1 MSVRVQ
7 MMNHGPSVSGWLRKL
22 RWAGLLAGLAL
33 AWGTVAASLAQT
45 SAQSSA
51 QSSAPGQTPAT
62 TPAGVPVTTAHARR
76 MDFPVYLRGLGQV
89 QASAAV
95 LVRARVDGALMQ
107 VAVTEGQT
115 VKQGE
120 LVAVIDPRPFKAALD
135 QAEAKRAQDQ
145 ALLANAKLDQARYAS
160 LAKQDFASRQ
170 QVDTQQAIVNQYT
183 AAMAGDDASVEAAK
197 LNLGFCYITAP
208 IPGRVGLRLVDP
220 GNLIRASDGTGIVSI
235 NQLQPISALFTL
247 PQDALPRIHAAMAA
261 GPLTV
266 LAYASDDRRLLGQG
280 VLLTP
285 DNAIDPA
292 TGTIKLKASFPNADN
307 ALWPGQFIH
316 ARLLIETLATVVV
329 VPTQAI
335 QHGPGGLYV
344 YAVKP
349 DATVARLPV
358 EVSNEDGGLT
368 VVAKGLDDDA
378 VVVTDGQSRLQVGMR
393 VAATEAKANAAGPA
407 KPAGSGS

>member
-1 MSVRVQ
+1 
-7 MMNHGPSVSGWLRKL
+7 
-22 RWAGLLAGLAL
+22 
-33 AWGTVAASLAQT
+33 
-45 SAQSSA
+45 
-51 QSSAPGQTPAT
+51 
-62 TPAGVPVTTAHARR
+62 